1 MIDSIK
7 QKREQIKEQVDY
19 TIELIIEE
27 TRKKTAE
34 EIIKLIKKRTKT
46 VYFENRDTNS
56 AVRFF
61 SKWIR
66 SDIKKEFLGGDH
78 DKK

>member
-66 SDIKKEFLGGDH
+66 SDIKKEFLGGEDGR
-78 DKK
+78 